1 MSHSVNIKTQIKSVD
16 TLLKVFTEL
25 GWEIKH
31 NDKCRTY
38 ASDPSKDVVHR
49 HVAVNPLP
57 TGYDVGID
65 VNEQDAAYFTCDFY
79 DTSIER
85 QLGKKLQKV
94 KQNYSLAQIKQFMLE
109 EGLDYS
115 VSELEAGQLKIIG
128 TN

>member
-1 MSHSVNIKTQIKSVD
+1 MD
-16 TLLKVFTEL
+16 TLIRVFNEL

-31 NDKCRTY
+31 NGKCRTY
-38 ASDPSKDVVHR
+38 ATDPSKDVVHR

-65 VNEQDAAYFTCDFY
+65 INEQDTAYFTCDFF
-79 DTSIER
+79 DSSIER

-115 VSELEAGQLKIIG
+115 VTELTAGQLKIVG